1 MSILTD
7 LRWAAR
13 QFRRRPGIPLII
25 VLSLG
30 SAMGIS
36 SSLFSVVNAAWF
48 KPWPVPDAGRLRVIA
63 ARVSTDEWRSWPRE
77 SRTFSGLA
85 AERSGEFTRLGGQV
99 LHTRL
104 VSANYFQVLRV
115 PMAMGRTLTPD
126 DASDAAVISYELW
139 QRRFRTDPD
148 IVGRSIVL
156 DSVPNPLET
165 EHVTVVGVAAEEF
178 NGTDPTRVHLWRP
191 LSDARRPPS
200 GPAPAVR
207 VFGRLA
213 LGVSD
218 EQAEAEVSVLR
229 SRYSTQERSPAAV
242 KLLRTDRYSQ
252 SPPSVETGL
261 RWAGLVAGLVF
272 ITLIACANVSNL
284 MLASGY
290 ARRGEIALRLAL
302 GGRRG
307 GIIRQLLIESFVVS
321 LAAGGIGVAVSS
333 WLPDALLGGL
343 LNQSGVRFELA
354 VDGRVI
360 VWSLAVSI
368 LACVVFGLAPALR
381 STDLAL
387 GEALKEG
394 HDNSRRA
401 LMPSLLS
408 YQTIVSVMAIV
419 IAALMLRSAPVAEA
433 RRISRSLADLSV
445 VRLDP
450 PRGLDVAERQAFV
463 AAMTERLSMIAG
475 GSGIAGM
482 AELQWRPEVSQS
494 LHVTAA
500 YFNVL
505 RIPLLAGRTF
515 VASDPAGGVIV
526 VNEAFARRF
535 WPDREALGQTLARDN
550 DRIQD
555 RTLIGRQVVGVV
567 ANAQLSS
574 PTAYVPA
581 NTADVRVLLVPAAR
595 DRTAREAAAM
605 TSRLP
610 WPVAVEVVSGSDWV
624 SPVVGPALFAAWI
637 TTGFGTAALLLGVV
651 GFFSLLEYSVQQR
664 TREIGIRRALGAGTA
679 KIVMSLVGPAALP
692 LLRGLAIGSAGAGCL
707 AVFMRRAGLPA
718 GINPLDPLAYVAVA
732 GLLAVT
738 ATVASY
744 APTRRALRIEPIK
757 ALRVD

>member
-1 MSILTD
+1 VSILTD

-13 QFRRRPGIPLII
+13 QFRRRPGIALII

-63 ARVSTDEWRSWPRE
+63 ARVSADEWRSWPRQ

-99 LHTRL
+99 LRTRL

-115 PMAMGRTLTPD
+115 PMALGRTLKSD

-165 EHVTVVGVAAEEF
+165 EHVTVIGVAAEEF
-178 NGTDPTRVHLWRP
+178 SGTDLTRTHLWRP

-200 GPAPAVR
+200 GPAPAVS

-218 EQAEAEVSVLR
+218 EQAEAELSVLR
-229 SRYSTQERSPAAV
+229 SRYSTQEGSPAAV

-261 RWAGLVAGLVF
+261 RWAGLLAGLVF

-290 ARRGEIALRLAL
+290 ARRGEVALRLAL

-307 GIIRQLLIESFVVS
+307 GIIRQLLIESFLLS
-321 LAAGGIGVAVSS
+321 LAAGSLGVAISS

-360 VWSLAVSI
+360 GWSLAVSI

-387 GEALKEG
+387 GEALKESQ
-394 HDNSRRA
+394 DNSRRA

-408 YQTIVSVMAIV
+408 SQTIVSVMAIV
-419 IAALMLRSAPVAEA
+419 VAALMLRSAPVAEA

-450 PRGLDVAERQAFV
+450 PRGLHVAERQAFV
-463 AAMTERLSMIAG
+463 AAMTERLSTVAG

-505 RIPLLAGRTF
+505 RIPLLAGRIF
-515 VASDPAGGVIV
+515 VPSDPAGGVVV

-535 WPDREALGQTLARDN
+535 WPDREALGQTLSRDD

-555 RTLIGRQVVGVV
+555 STLMGRQVVGVV

-605 TSRLP
+605 TSRLS

-679 KIVMSLVGPAALP
+679 NIVRSLVGPAALP
-692 LLRGLAIGSAGAGCL
+692 LMRGLAIGSAGAGCL
-707 AVFMRRAGLPA
+707 AEFMRRAGLPA

-732 GLLAVT
+732 GLMAVT
-738 ATVASY
+738 AAVASY
-744 APTRRALRIEPIK
+744 APSRRALRIEPIK